1 MSRRSAVV
9 VVVASLVSSSAASAE
24 TPAEDIASTMSELAM
39 SMSDPPSL
47 GPRPPRMVI
56 GDGIEIAPESYVAVG
71 GSWGEGGNGEHP
83 TVGFAAD
90 GKSAWIAMDM
100 AFRHLCGMPQ
110 CMDDPPAEVAHGSA
124 LFEFTSSRWQPVVWD
139 FARILKP
146 KEQAAARRSPPP
158 PIERAIDPGA
168 EIVARQFEA
177 ALGDPAALA
186 ASVSD
191 RKDVVLFGSD
201 RKERYTG
208 GAAVRAQL
216 LRWKLGY
223 KVRDGVF
230 AGLST
235 SKTVA
240 WLVANVDA
248 ARPGSKAISTYRLF
262 AIYEQAGD
270 AWRIVQLNFAIPHPV
285 S

>member
-1 MSRRSAVV
+1 MVV
-9 VVVASLVSSSAASAE
+9 VSLLSTSAASVAGAE
-24 TPAEDIASTMSELAM
+24 TPAEDIAATMSELAM

-56 GDGIEIAPESYVAVG
+56 GDDIEIAPDGYVAVG
-71 GSWGEGGNGEHP
+71 SSWGEGGNGEHP

-100 AFRHLCGMPQ
+100 AFRSLCGMPQ
-110 CMDDPPAEVAHGSA
+110 CMNDPPTEVAHGTA
-124 LFEFTSSRWQPVVWD
+124 LFEFISSRWVPVVWD
-139 FARILKP
+139 FARVLKS

-168 EIVARQFEA
+168 EIVARQFETTLA
-177 ALGDPAALA
+177 DPAALA

-191 RKDVVLFGSD
+191 RKDVVMFGSD
-201 RKERYTG
+201 RKERITG

-216 LRWKLGY
+216 LKWKLGY
-223 KVRDGVF
+223 KLRDGVF

-235 SKTVA
+235 SKQVV

-248 ARPGSKAISTYRLF
+248 VKPGNKAATAYRLF
-262 AIYEQAGD
+262 AIYEHVGD
-270 AWRIVQLNFAIPHPV
+270 AWRVVQLNFAIPHRAGGAG
-285 S
+285 